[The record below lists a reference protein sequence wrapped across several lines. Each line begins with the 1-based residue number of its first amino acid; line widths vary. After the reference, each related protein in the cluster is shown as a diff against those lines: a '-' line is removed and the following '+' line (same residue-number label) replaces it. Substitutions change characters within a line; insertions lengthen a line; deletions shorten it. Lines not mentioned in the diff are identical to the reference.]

1 MGHCH
6 DPSSRLLPSPPPQT
20 QPLVWGREAKYCTP
34 IILAAPFTNFRQQRS
49 AKKQPGT
56 YSLLYQE
63 TTASVWGLL
72 VFQ

>member
-34 IILAAPFTNFRQQRS
+34 IILAAPFTNFRHNKDLQKS
-49 AKKQPGT
+49 SLAPTPCSTKKQQPQFGA
-56 YSLLYQE
+56 Y
-63 TTASVWGLL
+63 
-72 VFQ
+72 